1 MTRPELQSLGLD
13 DALLAREYQRIY
25 GKPLVLP
32 KQDTLET
39 QATRRD
45 AFNAVCSEWYKESG
59 S

>member
-1 MTRPELQSLGLD
+1 MTRPELESLGLD
-13 DALLAREYQRIY
+13 DATLAREYRRLFGESIE
-25 GKPLVLP
+25 LP
-32 KQDTLET
+32 KQDTLGT